1 LFNYI
6 EYITRERILIH
17 LGNRKVIIMP
27 SKNNPELSPE
37 ETRELLVQGD
47 ENSLEAIKDL
57 TEALAEHKNNAE
69 SFVAITL
76 AERAK
81 IRGLL
86 AKRQYWEAGVIDPY
100 PVIPPPPP
108 RPRNPIPQ

>member
-1 LFNYI
+1 
-6 EYITRERILIH
+6 
-17 LGNRKVIIMP
+17 MP

-81 IRGLL
+81 IIFKEEEEEDKHG
-86 AKRQYWEAGVIDPY
+86 QHD
-100 PVIPPPPP
+100 
-108 RPRNPIPQ
+108 